1 MKIAELFTRR
11 RELIS
16 RMRTR
21 WHLRGLQNNLVRAG
35 VPTIYQVSAK
45 QVVSGCEDVWFAYS
59 FGDFGATGN
68 IDFAGTLEQRSR
80 DYLYSVVRPG
90 DVFFDIGAHGGLYSL
105 TLLRRFPELRVFSFE
120 PLPDDLRANFELNGL
135 KTDNIHAVA
144 LGEASGTAWI
154 TTSNRAANHLTN
166 APSDDCAQV
175 MIVRLDDYAAL
186 HSLPSPDWIKIDV
199 EGMELPAL
207 RGARRLL
214 ESHQPVV
221 ICEINHLFNRFIPRL
236 EDLTEFMASLGY
248 CLYRLTM
255 NQLVEVP
262 AAAAAATPADLGAT
276 ADNNYWFVPTGH
288 RLTSGGDT
296 SVDAG
301 C

>member
-1 MKIAELFTRR
+1 MKIAEILTRR

-21 WHLRGLQNNLVRAG
+21 WHLRGLQKDLRRAG

-45 QVVSGCEDVWFAYS
+45 QVVSGCEGVWFAYS
-59 FGDFGATGN
+59 FDDFGATGN
-68 IDFAGTLEQRSR
+68 IDFVGTLEQGSR
-80 DYLYSVVRPG
+80 DYLYSLVRSG
-90 DVFFDIGAHGGLYSL
+90 EVFFDIGAHGGLYSL

-120 PLPDDLRANFELNGL
+120 PLPDDLRANFELNSL
-135 KTDNIHAVA
+135 KVDNIHAVA
-144 LGEASGTAWI
+144 LGEVAGKAWI

-166 APSDDCAQV
+166 APSVDCAEV
-175 MIVRLDDYAAL
+175 MVVRLDDYAEL
-186 HSLPSPDWIKIDV
+186 HSLPPPDWIKIDV

-214 ESHQPVV
+214 ESHRPVV

-248 CLYRLTM
+248 GLYRLT

-262 AAAAAATPADLGAT
+262 ASATAATPADLGAT
-276 ADNNYWFVPTGH
+276 ADNNYWFVPIGH
-288 RLTSGGDT
+288 WLTSGE
-296 SVDAG
+296 AE
-301 C
+301 